1 VTQQA
6 QCWHQTVA
14 DDGGVT
20 PAPSPPRSPWRRPSL
35 SNAAPPS
42 RRPHL
47 DQPLPAGD
55 IAARRPTR
63 HHWPLRR
70 PPVNACTSMPTSRP
84 RGRGAL
90 LRSGGGTGFRMPI
103 RFRRRRWR
111 RPRAA
116 VDRRHHCNA
125 PTTPSPAARRCTLPE
140 SSRRTPGRRDGC
152 RSTLLPG
159 QSAEDVAA
167 QASAIGQHLEV
178 SQVWVVPLGRSR
190 IRLKLPATPDG
201 S

>member
-1 VTQQA
+1 MTAVSPQRPHRHGHPGAAHLCPTRR
-6 QCWHQTVA
+6 HPRA
-14 DDGGVT
+14 DPTSTNRCQPGHSCSST
-20 PAPSPPRSPWRRPSL
+20 YSPPLALTTS
-35 SNAAPPS
+35 
-42 RRPHL
+42 
-47 DQPLPAGD
+47 
-55 IAARRPTR
+55 T
-63 HHWPLRR
+63 
-70 PPVNACTSMPTSRP
+70 VNACTSMPTSRQ

-152 RSTLLPG
+152 GSTLLPG

-190 IRLKLPATPDG
+190 IRLELPATPDG